1 MGTNQ
6 YRSTKRNIFSATV
19 RNEAGAGWTITSD
32 GSQHLRTTME
42 SDRVAVFVN
51 YWYGGSP
58 AQIGEYQENYGPG
71 RKLSTG
77 EHLRSTIRFQLLSKK
92 SDISN

>member
-6 YRSTKRNIFSATV
+6 YRSTKRNILSATV
-19 RNEAGAGWTITSD
+19 RNESGVGWTITSD

-42 SDRVAVFVN
+42 SDRLAVFVN
-51 YWYGGSP
+51 DWYGGSP
-58 AQIGEYQENYGPG
+58 AQIGEYLENYGAG

-77 EHLRSTIRFQLLSKK
+77 EHLRSTIHLQLLSKK
-92 SDISN
+92 SNLSN